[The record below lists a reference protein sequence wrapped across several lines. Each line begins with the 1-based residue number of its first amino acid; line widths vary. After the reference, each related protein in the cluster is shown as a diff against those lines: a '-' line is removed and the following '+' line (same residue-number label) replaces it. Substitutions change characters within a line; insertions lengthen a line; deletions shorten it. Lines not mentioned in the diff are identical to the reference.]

1 MTNPWYQPYHL
12 DLDKRADQ
20 PLGFSI
26 NEISIARED
35 YIRVLSKTY
44 NEMHPDVR
52 ASLVHRPLDN
62 VEIMFGIDG
71 LKFVDRMNF
80 ATSLGFPYTGSKK
93 KACVLDGSGVPVDF
107 EPWVWEE
114 VAVVENMLMH
124 GQRANQPFKTSLK
137 DEITKQ
143 YKDDGERNT
152 KVRVFTCA
160 PITLQILIRKYF
172 LPVAAFMSRF
182 PLRSEQAV
190 GINAS
195 GPDFHELIE
204 YLKVNG
210 DKVGYVAGD
219 FSKYDLGMSP
229 DVILAAFGCMIDIAR
244 LMKFEERDLFLMQ
257 MIANEVANP
266 VVAYHGELIRLSG
279 SNPSG
284 QNMTVYIN
292 GIVNAIYHR
301 CVYNRVVTDKSLLFE
316 DNVRVTF
323 YGDDS
328 LFAPSQQVSD
338 KFHFNTLSTEFA
350 RVGIK
355 YTPADK
361 SDSAPDFVPLEDVDF
376 LKRTPIYNPDLKMYL
391 GALSTESILKSLF
404 CSASDTL
411 PANIASGVNLDGSI
425 REMFNHGR
433 GPYEEWRNKV
443 HTIASKHNL
452 GAFINNLNTSYDSYM
467 ANFVRKYLPEPE
479 SH

>member
-1 MTNPWYQPYHL
+1 
-12 DLDKRADQ
+12 
-20 PLGFSI
+20 
-26 NEISIARED
+26 
-35 YIRVLSKTY
+35 
-44 NEMHPDVR
+44 
-52 ASLVHRPLDN
+52 
-62 VEIMFGIDG
+62 
-71 LKFVDRMNF
+71 
-80 ATSLGFPYTGSKK
+80 
-93 KACVLDGSGVPVDF
+93 
-107 EPWVWEE
+107 
-114 VAVVENMLMH
+114 
-124 GQRANQPFKTSLK
+124 
-137 DEITKQ
+137 
-143 YKDDGERNT
+143 
-152 KVRVFTCA
+152 
-160 PITLQILIRKYF
+160 
-172 LPVAAFMSRF
+172 
-182 PLRSEQAV
+182 
-190 GINAS
+190 
-195 GPDFHELIE
+195 
-204 YLKVNG
+204 
-210 DKVGYVAGD
+210 
-219 FSKYDLGMSP
+219 
-229 DVILAAFGCMIDIAR
+229 
-244 LMKFEERDLFLMQ
+244 
-257 MIANEVANP
+257 
-266 VVAYHGELIRLSG
+266 
-279 SNPSG
+279 
-284 QNMTVYIN
+284 MTVYIN

-443 HTIASKHNL
+443 HTIASTHNL